1 MSVRSR
7 LVAKA
12 LNLPPPRTDVDVERD
27 LRIPMPDGTV
37 QLADR
42 YVPAGPDGAS
52 SPILLARLPYAR
64 RGPTGLIFRAMA
76 ERGYQ
81 VVVVNVRGTF
91 GSTGEWRPFFSERED
106 GAAVLDWLA
115 GQPWFV
121 PHVGLMGASYY
132 GMTQWAVAQD
142 APEWVRCSVPGNTC
156 TWFRDL
162 VYPDGVFALETMLT
176 WIHGLQHQER
186 GFLHVLR
193 AGFRASRDVA
203 RGASTAPVGAADVA
217 TTGHVH
223 PAFQEWL
230 QHEERDDPYWQP
242 IDFGAA
248 TASAPPTAQVA
259 GWYDLFL
266 KHQLEDHKRLVAA
279 GRRARLVVGDHWHG
293 SPSALGLLVR
303 EGLDWQ
309 DEHLL
314 GRPSTAADV
323 RVLVMGEDR
332 WRDLPAWPPPS
343 TPMALHLHGGGRLGD
358 DLPGDS
364 PPDSYR
370 YDPSDPTPSVGGAGL
385 SRRSGRRDQSERE
398 SRQDVLCY
406 TTAPLDSDLTV
417 IGEVE
422 CTLHVR
428 SSLEHTDVFVR
439 LCEVLPDDTSW
450 NVSDGIV
457 RLPTS
462 TADAGPDG
470 THRVR
475 ISLFPTAM
483 TFVRGHRI
491 RLQVSSGAHP
501 LYARNPGSGEPI
513 ATATTFRVAD
523 QEVLHDAE
531 HPSLLV
537 LPVVRDPLDRKDV
550 P

>member
-1 MSVRSR
+1 MSIRSR

-12 LNLPPPRTDVDVERD
+12 LKLPPPATDVDVERD
-27 LRIPMPDGTV
+27 LRIVMPDGTV

-42 YVPAGPDGAS
+42 YVPSGPSGS
-52 SPILLARLPYAR
+52 SAPILLARLPYAR

-81 VVVVNVRGTF
+81 VVTVNVRGTF
-91 GSTGEWRPFFSERED
+91 GSTGEWRPFFNESED

-115 GQPWFV
+115 AQPWFV
-121 PHVGLMGASYY
+121 PRVGLIGASYY

-142 APEWVRCSVPGNTC
+142 PPEWVRCMVPGNTSS
-156 TWFRDL
+156 WFREL
-162 VYPDGVFALETMLT
+162 IYPGEVFALESMLT
-176 WIHGLQHQER
+176 WVHGLQHQEK
-186 GFLHVLR
+186 GLLQVLR
-193 AGFRASRDVA
+193 AGVRANGDVA
-203 RGASTAPVGAADVA
+203 RAAITTPVGAADAVA
-217 TTGHVH
+217 TGHTH

-230 QHEERDDPYWQP
+230 QHEERSDPYWQP
-242 IDFGAA
+242 IDFGPA
-248 TASAPPTAQVA
+248 TQTAPPTALVA

-266 KHQLEDHKRLVAA
+266 PQQLEDHKRLVAA
-279 GRRARLVVGDHWHG
+279 GRQARLVVGDHWHG

-314 GRPSTAADV
+314 GKPSAAAGV

-343 TPMALHLHGGGRLGD
+343 TVTPFHLHADGRLRAD
-358 DLPGDS
+358 VPGDGG
-364 PPDSYR
+364 PDAFR
-370 YDPSDPTPSVGGAGL
+370 YDPADPTPSIGGAGL
-385 SRRSGRRDQSERE
+385 SRRSGRKDQAERE
-398 SRQDVLCY
+398 SRDDVLCY
-406 TTAPLDSDLTV
+406 TTAPLEKDLTV
-417 IGEVE
+417 IGEVG

-428 SSLEHTDVFVR
+428 SNLVHTDFFVR
-439 LCEVLPDDTSW
+439 LCEVLPDGKSF

-457 RLPTS
+457 RLPS
-462 TADAGPDG
+462 AAAEKQPDG
-470 THRVR
+470 TQCVS

-483 TFVRGHRI
+483 TFRRGHRI

-501 LYARNPGSGEPI
+501 LYARNLGSGEPI

-523 QEVLHDAE
+523 QQVLHDAE
-531 HPSLLV
+531 HPSVLL
-537 LPVVRDPLDRKDV
+537 LPIVSTPASGDIS
-550 P
+550 